1 MDIKKILA
9 AIVVFCQAPNVWAD
23 GAKFVQLY
31 PYDPNAKEDAEAR
44 FQVVLENDIIVVR
57 NEGCSASTEDVHI
70 VVTDENGTVVA
81 DEHISMSG
89 QGNMISLP
97 ADSDGKIYKIEIEY
111 GDTYLYG
118 YVN

>member
-9 AIVVFCQAPNVWAD
+9 AIAMFCQVPNVWAN

-31 PYDPNAKEDAEAR
+31 PYDPNELEDAEAR
-44 FQVVLENDIIVVR
+44 FQVVFENDIIVVSS
-57 NEGCSASTEDVHI
+57 EKCSASNEYVHI
-70 VVTDENGTVVA
+70 VITDENGTVVA

-89 QGNMISLP
+89 QGNMINLP
-97 ADSDGKIYKIEIEY
+97 VDSDGKTYKIEIEY

-118 YVN
+118 YIN